1 MGGHVGRHLNCF
13 GPNINIFRD
22 PRWGRGHETFGE
34 DPYLTGTLSA
44 AFMRGLQSN
53 DSTYVKARA
62 APRRRR
68 CAPYALAR
76 LQALQLFTARPRAGC
91 VSVSNARVGLRAGEC
106 MQVEGM
112 YERWWALQQ
121 QVSVCMLGH
130 VRALGSP

>member
-1 MGGHVGRHLNCF
+1 MGGRARRHLNCF

-62 APRRRR
+62 AH
-68 CAPYALAR
+68 AEGH
-76 LQALQLFTARPRAGC
+76 ARPLCALHVRRHC
-91 VSVSNARVGLRAGEC
+91 NFSLRARGRGVIREHARG
-106 MQVEGM
+106 V
-112 YERWWALQQ
+112 L
-121 QVSVCMLGH
+121 
-130 VRALGSP
+130 